1 MSSRRLYDS
10 IYNTNIADIE
20 SGNIKVDDYLIG
32 NKPDSR
38 MGISLIIPIHS
49 ISKSYANLVSSLKK
63 IEPAQYYYPTHDL
76 HITIFDYIQ
85 GTEKYIRN
93 PELEKTL
100 IRISRESLKSV
111 HRFSITFEGIVFSNT
126 AGVIQGYDDNILI
139 KSREKIRI
147 LLKKNGIKND
157 ERYESESA
165 HITFV
170 RFMNQFLRAE
180 ELCRFIN
187 ENREMEI
194 GIQKVEEIELVEHD
208 WYNHESNKRIIDK
221 IEI

>member
-1 MSSRRLYDS
+1 LSSRRLYDS

-38 MGISLIIPIHS
+38 MGISLIIPIRS
-49 ISKSYANLVSSLKK
+49 ISNSYDNLVSSLKT
-63 IEPAQYYYPTHDL
+63 IEPGQYYYPTHDL
-76 HITIFDYIQ
+76 HITIFDFIQ
-85 GTEKYIRN
+85 GTENYTRN
-93 PELEKTL
+93 SELEKEL
-100 IRISRESLKSV
+100 IRISKESLKSV
-111 HRFSITFEGIVFSNT
+111 HEFPIGFEGIVFSNA
-126 AGVIQGYDDNILI
+126 AGVIQGYDDNILTKI
-139 KSREKIRI
+139 REKIRV
-147 LLKKNGIKND
+147 LLKENGINND
-157 ERYESESA
+157 ERYKSESA

-187 ENREMEI
+187 KNREMKI

-208 WYNHESNKRIIDK
+208 WYNHESNKKIIEK
-221 IEI
+221 IGI